1 MEPITLTNL
10 HTKSLQEVFDY
21 VATHMFTQNERSLLP
36 NGSVCC
42 AYRGSNG
49 RMCAVGCLITDDEYE
64 AIDLLFRRESEQDP
78 AAERESIEGTRWE
91 AVCRVMNRAGITRP
105 SEEMQAML
113 TGLQRVHDQY
123 NTRDWPQILSSTA
136 AVLGLTFNLE
146 KYCNAQ

>member
-21 VATHMFTQNERSLLP
+21 VVTHMFTQNQRSLLP
-36 NGSVCC
+36 DGSGC
-42 AYRGSNG
+42 AYRGSDG

-64 AIDLLFRRESEQDP
+64 AIDLLFRRANEQDP
-78 AAERESIEGTRWE
+78 AAEQESIEGNRWMS
-91 AVCRVMNRAGITRP
+91 VCLVMNRAGITRP
-105 SEEMQAML
+105 SEDMQMLL

-136 AVLGLTFNLE
+136 TAHGLTFNLE
-146 KYCNAQ
+146 KYRNAQ